1 MGSISMAKFIL
12 SVGDGTFKVLA
23 SEAKRRD
30 VTVQQLLRAVI
41 VPEWVRDNAEVNPRS
56 MPTMQTMQT
65 REIAPHL
72 MRESIYPSQR
82 DQMLETNVTP
92 VNRLRT

>member
-1 MGSISMAKFIL
+1 LAKFIL

-23 SEAKRRD
+23 SEAQRRD

-41 VPEWVRDNAEVNPRS
+41 VPEWVRDNIELNHSTMTTKEV
-56 MPTMQTMQT
+56 
-65 REIAPHL
+65 APHL
-72 MRESIYPSQR
+72 MHESIYPSQR
-82 DQMLETNVTP
+82 DQVFQTP

>member
-1 MGSISMAKFIL
+1 MAKFIL
-12 SVGDGTFKVLA
+12 SVGDGTFKILA

-41 VPEWVRDNAEVNPRS
+41 VPEWVRENLEASLASIAPRMNS
-56 MPTMQTMQT
+56 PSVTS

-72 MRESIYPSQR
+72 MHQSIYPSQR
-82 DQMLETNVTP
+82 DQILQTP
-92 VNRLRT
+92 VNRLRP

>member
-1 MGSISMAKFIL
+1 MAKFIL
-12 SVGDGTFKVLA
+12 SVGDGTFKILE

-41 VPEWVRDNAEVNPRS
+41 VPEWVRENLELDRPS
-56 MPTMQTMQT
+56 MPS

-72 MRESIYPSQR
+72 MHQSIYPGQR
-82 DQMLETNVTP
+82 DAMLQAP
-92 VNRLRT
+92 VNRLRP

>member
-1 MGSISMAKFIL
+1 MAKFIL
-12 SVGDGTFKVLA
+12 SVGDGTFEILS

-41 VPEWVRDNAEVNPRS
+41 VPDWVRKNAELSP
-56 MPTMQTMQT
+56 PLLAP

-72 MRESIYPSQR
+72 MHQSIYPGQR
-82 DQMLETNVTP
+82 DP
-92 VNRLRT
+92 VLQAPLSRPRP

>member
-1 MGSISMAKFIL
+1 MAKFIL
-12 SVGDGTFKVLA
+12 SVGDGTFKILA

-41 VPEWVRDNAEVNPRS
+41 LPEWVGENLEVNPSS
-56 MPTMQTMQT
+56 MSQRGNSPSMNSPSVPP
-65 REIAPHL
+65 RETAPHL
-72 MRESIYPSQR
+72 IHQSIYSNQR
-82 DQMLETNVTP
+82 DQLLQAP

>member
-1 MGSISMAKFIL
+1 M
-12 SVGDGTFKVLA
+12 FKILA

-41 VPEWVRDNAEVNPRS
+41 VPEWARENLEVNHASMESKSNPLS
-56 MPTMQTMQT
+56 MPT

-72 MRESIYPSQR
+72 MHQSIYPGQR
-82 DQMLETNVTP
+82 DQILQSP
-92 VNRLRT
+92 VSRLRP

>member
-1 MGSISMAKFIL
+1 MGTIAMAKFIL
-12 SVGDGTFKVLA
+12 SVGDGTFKILE

-41 VPEWVRDNAEVNPRS
+41 VPEWVRENAEENPRS
-56 MPTMQTMQT
+56 MPTMQT

>member
-1 MGSISMAKFIL
+1 MAKFIL
-12 SVGDGTFKVLA
+12 SVGDGTFEILA

-41 VPEWVRDNAEVNPRS
+41 VPEWVRENVEVSPPP
-56 MPTMQTMQT
+56 MAP

-72 MRESIYPSQR
+72 MRQSIYPGQR
-82 DQMLETNVTP
+82 DPMLQAP
-92 VNRLRT
+92 LSRLRP

>member
-1 MGSISMAKFIL
+1 MAKFIL
-12 SVGDGTFKVLA
+12 SVGDGTYKILE
-23 SEAKRRD
+23 SEANRRD

-41 VPEWVRDNAEVNPRS
+41 VPEWVRENLEVNSSLMAPRANPPS
-56 MPTMQTMQT
+56 MPA

-72 MRESIYPSQR
+72 MRESIYPGQR
-82 DQMLETNVTP
+82 EQLIPTP

>member
-1 MGSISMAKFIL
+1 LAKFIL
-12 SVGDGTFKVLA
+12 SVGDGTFKILA

-41 VPEWVRDNAEVNPRS
+41 VPEWVSENIELNHHAMTTKDV
-56 MPTMQTMQT
+56 
-65 REIAPHL
+65 APHL
-72 MRESIYPSQR
+72 MHESIYPSQR
-82 DQMLETNVTP
+82 DQYFQTP

>member
-1 MGSISMAKFIL
+1 MHSLAKFIL
-12 SVGDGTFKVLA
+12 SVGDGTFKILA

-41 VPEWVRDNAEVNPRS
+41 VPEWARENIELDRHTMTTKEV
-56 MPTMQTMQT
+56 
-65 REIAPHL
+65 APHL
-72 MRESIYPSQR
+72 MHESIYPNQR
-82 DQMLETNVTP
+82 DQYFQTP

>member
-1 MGSISMAKFIL
+1 MAKFIL
-12 SVGDGTFKVLA
+12 SVGNGTFEILA

-41 VPEWVRDNAEVNPRS
+41 VPEWVRENVEVSAPP
-56 MPTMQTMQT
+56 MAP

-72 MRESIYPSQR
+72 MRQSIYPGQR
-82 DQMLETNVTP
+82 DPMLQAP
-92 VNRLRT
+92 LSRLRP

>member
-1 MGSISMAKFIL
+1 MAKFIL
-12 SVGDGTFKVLA
+12 SVGDGTFKILE

-41 VPEWVRDNAEVNPRS
+41 VPEWVRENLEVNSSLMAPRTNPPS
-56 MPTMQTMQT
+56 MPT

-72 MRESIYPSQR
+72 MRESIYPGQR
-82 DQMLETNVTP
+82 DQLLQTP
-92 VNRLRT
+92 VNRLRP